1 MASELQLDVVIPVH
15 NEELG
20 LAASVR
26 ELHATLSELL
36 RKPWRIT
43 IADNGSTDATPL
55 IAQGLALEFPEVTL
69 LSVREPGR
77 GRALKTAWLASD
89 AEIVAYVDADL
100 STDLRALAP
109 LIAPLVSG
117 HSDLAIGT
125 RLTPTSRVV
134 RGAKREFISRS
145 YNAILKYGMG
155 VSITDAQC
163 GFKAMRRDVAE
174 RLLPLVQDTGWFF
187 DTELLVIAERSGL
200 RIHEVPVD
208 WIDDENSSVDVV
220 TTAIADLKGLARIAR
235 SLADGTIPVETL
247 YAEIGRHPFERP
259 KQSFLG
265 QVVRFALVGGAS
277 TVAYA
282 LLYLLLQTVM
292 PAQVANFVAL
302 LSTAVANTW
311 ANRRFTFGVRGRPGA
326 ARHHVQGLVVFAIAW
341 AITAGA
347 LGSLHAVMPAA
358 SPQLELVVLTG
369 ANLLGTAVR
378 FVLLRVWVFRNRAVP
393 ATLSLAPRDEMSRD
407 RVLGR

>member
-1 MASELQLDVVIPVH
+1 MTSPTQLDVVIPVR

-20 LAASVR
+20 LEASVR
-26 ELHATLSELL
+26 ELHATLSQLL
-36 RKPWRIT
+36 HRPWRIT
-43 IADNGSTDATPL
+43 IADNGSTDATPQV
-55 IAQGLALEFPEVTL
+55 AHRLALEFPEVTL
-69 LSVREPGR
+69 ISVLEPGR

-134 RGAKREFISRS
+134 RGAKRELISRS

-174 RLLPLVQDTGWFF
+174 RLLPLVHDTGWFF

-220 TTAIADLKGLARIAR
+220 TTAIADLRGLARVAR
-235 SLADGTIPVETL
+235 SLADGTIPIETL

-259 KQSFLG
+259 KPSFLG
-265 QVVRFALVGGAS
+265 QVIGFGLVGGAS
-277 TVAYA
+277 TLAYA
-282 LLYLLLQTVM
+282 LLYLLLQAVM
-292 PAQVANFVAL
+292 PAQAANFVAL
-302 LSTAVANTW
+302 LTTAVANTW
-311 ANRRFTFGVRGRPGA
+311 ANRRFTFGVQGRA
-326 ARHHVQGLVVFAIAW
+326 AAVRHHVQGLMVFGVAW
-341 AITAGA
+341 AITAAA
-347 LGSLHAVMPAA
+347 LGTLHAVIPAA
-358 SPQLELVVLTG
+358 SPQLELLVLTG
-369 ANLLGTAVR
+369 ANLLGTVVR
-378 FVLLRVWVFRNRAVP
+378 FILLRVWVFRTRAIP
-393 ATLSLAPRDEMSRD
+393 AVLGQTSRVEMSRD
-407 RVLGR
+407 KVLGP